1 MTTINLIPNEIIEIS
16 PLRFKELSQYT
27 INNLSDN
34 EIYMWLGVNNPKK
47 GNETG
52 IIEPRELRIAFFR
65 GQQILVMSTKPTTIE
80 FSAK

>member
-1 MTTINLIPNEIIEIS
+1 MTTINLIPNKITEIS
-16 PLRFKELSQYT
+16 PLKFKELSQYT

-34 EIYMWLGVNNPKK
+34 EIYMWVGVGNARE

-52 IIEPRELRIAFFR
+52 IIEPQESRIAFFR
-65 GQQILVMSTKPTTIE
+65 GQQILVMVKKPTTIE